1 MQINFNST
9 QKSVFEAEEE
19 NKNKAAN
26 LSLLHASH
34 SSTAACRPLS
44 TLSFTPL
51 LTLSLLLS
59 LPRSVS
65 TPKKL
70 TTLSRQTRDLLIK
83 LAGLKVS
90 CSRSVSEYLFASA
103 AQAAAQ
109 RYTQRN

>member
-9 QKSVFEAEEE
+9 EKSVFKAEEEE

-44 TLSFTPL
+44 TLSFA
-51 LTLSLLLS
+51 LSLFL
-59 LPRSVS
+59 

-70 TTLSRQTRDLLIK
+70 TTLSRQTSDLLIK
-83 LAGLKVS
+83 LAGLK
-90 CSRSVSEYLFASA
+90 
-103 AQAAAQ
+103 
-109 RYTQRN
+109 